1 MKMMTG
7 FFGYLMHMQSRSYD
21 NFSVSVSVF
30 VCLSVTMIIY
40 PL

>member
-21 NFSVSVSVF
+21 NLSVSVSVF
-30 VCLSVTMIIY
+30 VCVCLL
-40 PL
+40 P